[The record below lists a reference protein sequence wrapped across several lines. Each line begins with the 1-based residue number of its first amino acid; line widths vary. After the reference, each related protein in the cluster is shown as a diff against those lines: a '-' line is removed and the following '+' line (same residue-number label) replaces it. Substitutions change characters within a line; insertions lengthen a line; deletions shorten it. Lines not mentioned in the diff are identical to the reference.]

1 MSRAYKG
8 KFWLGHSYVI
18 FLLLGASGAV
28 SFSSQPS
35 RAQDAASASPRQ
47 TQTDSAWLLSTTS
60 FDNSFEAEPY
70 VGNGYIGL
78 RVPAAGMGYLGDL
91 GKVGWPLGTERIA
104 SAIAAGVYAKVADG
118 TFYHDEKQ
126 AIALIPTWSTLTFGD
141 ASGIYSPATALSTNV
156 SEYRQELDLRTGIV
170 STSGIWT
177 SPGGN
182 KTRFVYRVGTDRARS
197 HIAVVMLELTPM
209 WTGKA
214 TVSSVLDG
222 AGARRLDL
230 VAAGV
235 DLPTQ
240 TIYVISK
247 TKGTNIA
254 VAESATLRSSCESS
268 PSERKPQVSGTP
280 AEQVTFE
287 AQAGKTCTFVKYV
300 AVVTGRDSST
310 PESDVR
316 AESQQAADRGLDTF
330 EQENRAAWDSV
341 WKADIVVDGDPAL
354 QQAIHANEYQLYA
367 SMSPES
373 PASIGPSG
381 LSSDSYAGMVF
392 WDADTWM
399 FPALLAQHPEIARVM
414 VDYRSTTLPAALRN
428 AAANGHKGTMYP
440 WTSAISGDMGDEC
453 YDVITDA
460 KGKVITDT
468 NKSCTQQL
476 HLQSDVALAQWE
488 YYKATSDKLWLAQ
501 KGWPVLEAVA
511 EFWASKA
518 TQVPGGYAINQ
529 VQTPDEYATDT
540 DNDAYTNAAASLEL
554 EATIQAAGIL
564 GKTVPPSWPAIGAG
578 LIKTM
583 PVDKSLNI
591 YLEHQGYVAQQIK
604 QADVVMLTYPLNF
617 SMPEETAVNDLNFYT
632 PRTDVNGPAMTDAI
646 HSIAAAAIGAG
657 GCSSYTYLLRSYQ
670 PFLREP
676 YLQFSEFGPVRLTAT
691 AYDFLTGV
699 GGFMQEFLY
708 GFSGLRPQ
716 VDAVRLD
723 PSLPPQLR
731 GITLSN
737 LVWQGRTFT
746 VHIGPKESSVTL
758 SSGAALPVM
767 TPGGAKTVEAGAPLI
782 IPTRRPDLEP
792 TEDLVRCRPI
802 TATSS
807 LPGSPPV
814 AAVDGSPAT
823 AWTAEE
829 PQAKLTVTL
838 ATPATLGTI
847 KVLRGNRDPF
857 PYSVEASSDGVEWK
871 TIATAPASSATG
883 VDEFASPPIQAKFL
897 RLVFPGVGDAK
908 PGSIAELTVMAAK
921 TP

>member
-1 MSRAYKG
+1 MSDAYKG
-8 KFWLGHSYVI
+8 EFRLGRSYVI
-18 FLLLGASGAV
+18 FLLLGALGAAT
-28 SFSSQPS
+28 FSTLLS
-35 RAQDAASASPRQ
+35 RAQDAASASPGQ
-47 TQTDSAWLLSTTS
+47 TQAGSAWSLSTTR
-60 FDNSFEAEPY
+60 FDNSFEAEAY

-141 ASGIYSPATALSTNV
+141 ASGIYSPATASSTNV
-156 SEYRQELDLRTGIV
+156 SEYRQELDLRTGVV

-182 KTRFVYRVGTDRARS
+182 KTRFIYRVGTDRARS
-197 HIAVVMLELTPM
+197 HIAVVTLELTPM

-214 TVSSVLDG
+214 TVSSILDG

-230 VAAGV
+230 VIAGV

-240 TIYVISK
+240 TIYVTSK
-247 TKGTNIA
+247 AKGTNIP
-254 VAESATLRSSCESS
+254 VAESATLRSSCVSS
-268 PSERKPQVSGTP
+268 RSVQKPYISGAP

-287 AQAGKTCTFVKYV
+287 GQAGKICTFVKYV

-310 PESDVR
+310 PESEAR
-316 AESQQAADRGLDTF
+316 AESQQAAERGLDAF
-330 EQENRAAWDSV
+330 RQENRTAWDSV
-341 WKADIVVDGDPAL
+341 WKADIVVDENPPL
-354 QQAIHANEYQLYA
+354 QQAIRASEYTLYA
-367 SMSPES
+367 SMAPDS

-381 LSSDSYAGMVF
+381 LSSDGYAGMVF

-399 FPALLAQHPEIARVM
+399 FPALLAGHPDIARVM
-414 VDYRSTTLPAALRN
+414 VDYRSTTLPAALKN
-428 AAANGHKGTMYP
+428 AANNGYKGAMYP

-488 YYKATSDKLWLAQ
+488 YYKATGDKQWLAK

-511 EFWASKA
+511 GFWASKVA
-518 TQVPGGYAINQ
+518 PVAGGYAINQ

-554 EATIQAAGIL
+554 DATIQAAKIL
-564 GKTVPPSWPAIGAG
+564 GKTVPPSWAGIGAG

-583 PVDKSLNI
+583 PVDAALNI

-604 QADVVMLTYPLNF
+604 QADVVMLTYPLDF
-617 SMPEETAVNDLNFYT
+617 SMPKSMGVNDLNFYT

-646 HSIAAAAIGAG
+646 HSIAAAAIGVP
-657 GCSSYTYLLRSYQ
+657 GCSAYTYMLRSYQ

-676 YLQFSEFGPVRLTAT
+676 YLQFSEFAPLKLTAT

-708 GFSGLRPQ
+708 GFSGFRPQ

-723 PSLPPQLR
+723 PSLPPQLA

-737 LVWQGRTFT
+737 MAWQGRTFT
-746 VHIGPKESSVTL
+746 VHIGPQESTVTL
-758 SSGAALPVM
+758 NSGAALPVIA
-767 TPGGAKTVEAGAPLI
+767 PGGAKTVEPGAPLI
-782 IPTRRPDLEP
+782 IPTRRPDLDP
-792 TEDLVRCRPI
+792 TEDLVRCRQI

-823 AWTAEE
+823 AWTAAE
-829 PQAKLTVTL
+829 PQAKLTVDL
-838 ATPATLGTI
+838 AAPATLGTI

-857 PYSVEASSDGVEWK
+857 SYSVEASSDDIEWK
-871 TIATAPASSATG
+871 TIATAPANNSTG
-883 VDEFASPPIQAKFL
+883 VDEFTPPAVQARFV

-908 PGSIAELTVMAAK
+908 PASIAELTVMAK

>member
-1 MSRAYKG
+1 MSHAYKG
-8 KFWLGHSYVI
+8 KFRLGRSYVI
-18 FLLLGASGAV
+18 FLLLGALGGAP
-28 SFSSQPS
+28 FSTLLS
-35 RAQDAASASPRQ
+35 RAQDAAPASPLQ
-47 TQTDSAWLLSTTS
+47 TQTDSAWLLSTTR

-118 TFYHDEKQ
+118 TIYRDEKQ
-126 AIALIPTWSTLTFGD
+126 VIALIPNWSTLTFGD
-141 ASGIYSPATALSTNV
+141 ASGMYSPATVSSSNV

-182 KTRFVYRVGTDRARS
+182 KTRFIYRVGTDRARS
-197 HIAVVMLELTPM
+197 HIAVVTLELTPM

-214 TVSSVLDG
+214 IVGSVLDG

-230 VAAGV
+230 VVAGV
-235 DLPTQ
+235 DLPAH
-240 TIYVISK
+240 TINVTSK
-247 TKGTNIA
+247 AKGTNIT

-268 PSERKPQVSGTP
+268 PSEGKPQIPGTP

-310 PESDVR
+310 PETDAR
-316 AESQQAADRGLDTF
+316 AQSQQAADRGLNAF
-330 EQENRAAWDSV
+330 QQENRTAWDEV
-341 WKADIVVDGDPAL
+341 WKADIVVDDDPAL
-354 QQAIHANEYQLYA
+354 QEAIHANEYTLFA
-367 SMSPES
+367 SMSPDS

-381 LSSDSYAGMVF
+381 LSSDGYAGMVF

-399 FPALLAQHPEIARVM
+399 FPALLAGHPDIARVM
-414 VDYRSTTLPAALRN
+414 VDYRSTTLPAARRN
-428 AAANGHKGTMYP
+428 AANNGYAGALYP

-453 YDVITDA
+453 YGAVTDA
-460 KGKVITDT
+460 KGKVIADP

-488 YYKATSDKLWLAQ
+488 YYKATADKQWLAQ

-511 EFWASKA
+511 EFWTSKA
-518 TQVPGGYAINQ
+518 TQVAGGYAINQ

-564 GKTVPPSWPAIGAG
+564 GKTVPPSWSAIGAG

-583 PVDKSLNI
+583 PVDASLNI
-591 YLEHQGYVAQQIK
+591 YLEHQDYVAQQIK
-604 QADVVMLTYPLNF
+604 QADVVMLTFPLDF
-617 SMPEETAVNDLNFYT
+617 SMPKSMGVNDLNFYT

-646 HSIAAAAIGAG
+646 HSIAAAAIGAP
-657 GCSSYTYLLRSYQ
+657 GCSAYTYMLRSYQ

-676 YLQFSEFGPVRLTAT
+676 YLQFSEFAPVKLTAT

-708 GFSGLRPQ
+708 GFSGFRPL

-723 PSLPPQLR
+723 PSLPPQLP

-737 LVWQGRTFT
+737 LAWQGRTFT
-746 VHIGPKESSVTL
+746 VHIGPQETSVTL
-758 SSGAALPVM
+758 NSGAPLPVI
-767 TPGGAKTVEAGAPLI
+767 TPGGAKTVEPGAPLI

-792 TEDLVRCRPI
+792 TEDLARCRQV

-807 LPGSPPV
+807 LPGSPAV

-823 AWTAEE
+823 AWTAAE
-829 PQAKLTVTL
+829 PQATLTVNL
-838 ATPATLGTI
+838 AAAATLGTI

-857 PYSVEASSDGVEWK
+857 PYTVEASSDGVEWK
-871 TIATAPASSATG
+871 SIATAPAVNATG
-883 VDEFASPPIQAKFL
+883 VDEFTSPPLQARFV
-897 RLVFPGVGDAK
+897 RLVFQGDSDAK
-908 PGSIAELTVMAAK
+908 PASIAELTVMAK